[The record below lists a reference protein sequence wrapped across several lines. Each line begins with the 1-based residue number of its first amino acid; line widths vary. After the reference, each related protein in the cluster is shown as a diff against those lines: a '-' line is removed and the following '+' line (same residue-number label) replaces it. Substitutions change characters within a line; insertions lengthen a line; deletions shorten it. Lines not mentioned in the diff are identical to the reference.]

1 MQNTPNFNFMIAEG
15 TDTVNLLTQCYPNFT
30 SLDSILQ
37 GIKETGVTTATAT
50 KTGTNFAV
58 VRTDTDCNFFRFVAT
73 ANYVAGD
80 TFTVDGVPVTAT
92 SAAGAALASGA
103 FVINQS
109 VLCVL
114 NSAVL
119 TVFAG
124 GAAGNID
131 AADVDY
137 DNTVSGLTATDV
149 QSAIDEVVGDIP
161 TGFAATAI
169 SYDNSASGLTA
180 TNAQD
185 AIDELASSAIIY
197 STTERVVGKW
207 VDGIT
212 DVYEKTVVDVAT
224 TEAIAGNRHRFTTAT
239 LVSGVSRL
247 ISFVGVAHHVTNNI
261 DFGFGEASFES
272 NMSGGCGG
280 RAERSAS
287 GDVIAFHDYAGSV
300 AGGVTITATIRY
312 LKQFKYYQP

>member
-37 GIKETGVTTATAT
+37 AIKESGVTTATAT
-50 KTGTNFAV
+50 RTGTNFAV

-92 SAAGAALASGA
+92 SAAGTALASGA
-103 FVINQS
+103 FVINQT

-131 AADVDY
+131 AEDVDY
-137 DNTVSGLTATDV
+137 DNTGSGLTATDV
-149 QSAIDEVVGDIP
+149 QAAIDEVVTDLSNVNENVS
-161 TGFAATAI
+161 T
-169 SYDNSASGLTA
+169 YVSGT
-180 TNAQD
+180 
-185 AIDELASSAIIY
+185 
-197 STTERVVGKW
+197 
-207 VDGIT
+207 IT
-212 DVYEKTVVDVAT
+212 
-224 TEAIAGNRHRFTTAT
+224 AGNTSITLSDAAILTTSFIDIYFKDKLLAPT
-239 LVSGVSRL
+239 SVS
-247 ISFVGVAHHVTNNI
+247 VTT
-261 DFGFGEASFES
+261 
-272 NMSGGCGG
+272 
-280 RAERSAS
+280 
-287 GDVIAFHDYAGSV
+287 GS
-300 AGGVTITATIRY
+300 VTITINAEATNTDVAVRIAN
-312 LKQFKYYQP
+312 L

>member
-37 GIKETGVTTATAT
+37 AIKESGVTTATAT

-58 VRTDTDCNFFRFVAT
+58 VRSDADCNFFRFVAT

-92 SAAGAALASGA
+92 SAAGTALASGA

-149 QSAIDEVVGDIP
+149 QAAIDELKNDIP
-161 TGFAATAI
+161 SIPATYDADDI
-169 SYDNSASGLTA
+169 VYDNATSGLVA
-180 TNAQD
+180 TDAQA
-185 AIDELASSAIIY
+185 AIDELADRNVY
-197 STTERVVGKW
+197 STSEKAIGKW
-207 VDGIT
+207 IDGRT
-212 DVYEKTVVDVAT
+212 VYRKAYYGTSSYNAEFVVDAT
-224 TEAIAGNRHRFTTAT
+224 VNTSNAE
-239 LVSGVSRL
+239 L
-247 ISFVGVAHHVTNNI
+247 ISFYGCAKHINNECTPFYDNVTGSPRTRVMPY
-261 DFGFGEASFES
+261 FT
-272 NMSGGCGG
+272 SGGIKLVV
-280 RAERSAS
+280 SNFS
-287 GDVIAFHDYAGSV
+287 GNGYVIIADYV
-300 AGGVTITATIRY
+300 K
-312 LKQFKYYQP
+312 LP

>member
-1 MQNTPNFNFMIAEG
+1 MQNTPNFNFTIAEG

-37 GIKETGVTTATAT
+37 AIKESGVTTATAT
-50 KTGTNFAV
+50 RTGTNFAV
-58 VRTDTDCNFFRFVAT
+58 VRTDADCNFFRFVAT

-92 SAAGAALASGA
+92 SAAGTALATGA

-131 AADVDY
+131 AEDVDY

-149 QSAIDEVVGDIP
+149 QAAIDEVVSDLGSVTSDVTSLNNNVNTYE
-161 TGFAATAI
+161 TGT
-169 SYDNSASGLTA
+169 
-180 TNAQD
+180 
-185 AIDELASSAIIY
+185 
-197 STTERVVGKW
+197 
-207 VDGIT
+207 IT
-212 DVYEKTVVDVAT
+212 
-224 TEAIAGNRHRFTTAT
+224 AGNTSITLSNAAILTT
-239 LVSGVSRL
+239 
-247 ISFVGVAHHVTNNI
+247 SFIDIYFKDKLLAPTSVT
-261 DFGFGEASFES
+261 
-272 NMSGGCGG
+272 
-280 RAERSAS
+280 
-287 GDVIAFHDYAGSV
+287 VTTGS
-300 AGGVTITATIRY
+300 VTITINAEATNTDVAVRIAN
-312 LKQFKYYQP
+312 L

>member
-1 MQNTPNFNFMIAEG
+1 MQNTPNFNFTIAEG

-37 GIKETGVTTATAT
+37 AIKESGVTTATAT

-73 ANYVAGD
+73 ANYAAGD

-92 SAAGAALASGA
+92 SAAGTALASGA

-149 QSAIDEVVGDIP
+149 QAAIDELKSDIPSIPATYDADDIVYDNTGSGLTATDVQAAIDEVVGLIP
-161 TGFAATAI
+161 TGDYVEVTANGVKTYGVLLNELAAAMDFTKVKGS
-169 SYDNSASGLTA
+169 SYYEQIDNNNPNASGVYLPVFLNKDNNGRVVMTR
-180 TNAQD
+180 AQIGSSGERIEAVD
-185 AIDELASSAIIY
+185 IQRNASSA
-197 STTERVVGKW
+197 TEDNSGS
-207 VDGIT
+207 IT
-212 DVYEKTVVDVAT
+212 NKTNTVIT
-224 TEAIAGNRHRFTTAT
+224 SGQIFRFT
-239 LVSGVSRL
+239 
-247 ISFVGVAHHVTNNI
+247 
-261 DFGFGEASFES
+261 
-272 NMSGGCGG
+272 
-280 RAERSAS
+280 
-287 GDVIAFHDYAGSV
+287 Y
-300 AGGVTITATIRY
+300 
-312 LKQFKYYQP
+312 